1 MITCLNCGTLLKDDA
16 LFCKSCGKR
25 LADLQPAAPLVA
37 ISTEEFEAQTRS
49 LQEACAALA
58 KAYCEGMTAKSTQI
72 ATLESEREAEKTRL
86 IEAEQNVRNELE
98 ALKSENDALTIT
110 LSRTVA
116 EGDAS
121 RRDAEEL
128 RKQLN
133 DAQAQIA
140 TLQEEVRVAVQ
151 ASEALRQELEKAT
164 LTAET
169 VTEATPETVAPD
181 LEPEPEP
188 EVKAEDTQESE
199 PETAEAPE
207 MQNEKEATEG
217 CCPGCGAKI
226 DDDML
231 FCGECGARL
240 KED

>member
-58 KAYCEGMTAKSTQI
+58 KAYCDGMTAKSTQI

-86 IEAEQNVRNELE
+86 MEAEQNVRKELE

-140 TLQEEVRVAVQ
+140 TLQEEVRVALQ
-151 ASEALRQELEKAT
+151 ASEALRQEMAKAT
-164 LTAET
+164 LATET
-169 VTEATPETVAPD
+169 VTEAASETV
-181 LEPEPEP
+181 EP
-188 EVKAEDTQESE
+188 EVKAEDAQEGK
-199 PETAEAPE
+199 PETAEASE
-207 MQNEKEATEG
+207 TQNEEKTTEG
-217 CCPGCGAKI
+217 RCPGCGAKI

-240 KED
+240 KEE

>member
-58 KAYCEGMTAKSTQI
+58 KAYCDGMTAKSTQI
-72 ATLESEREAEKTRL
+72 ATLENERAAEKTQL
-86 IEAEQNVRNELE
+86 MEAEQNVRNELK
-98 ALKSENDALTIT
+98 ALKSENDALTFT

-128 RKQLN
+128 RKQLS
-133 DAQAQIA
+133 DAQAQIV

-151 ASEALRQELEKAT
+151 ASEALRQEMEKAT

-169 VTEATPETVAPD
+169 VTEATPEMVAPD
-181 LEPEPEP
+181 PEPEP
-188 EVKAEDTQESE
+188 EVKAEDTQETE
-199 PETAEAPE
+199 PETAEASE
-207 MQNEKEATEG
+207 MQNEKDAAEG
-217 CCPGCGAKI
+217 CCSGCGAKI
-226 DDDML
+226 DNDML

>member
-49 LQEACAALA
+49 LQEACTALA
-58 KAYCEGMTAKSTQI
+58 KAYCDGMTAKSTQI

-86 IEAEQNVRNELE
+86 MEAEQNVRKELE

-140 TLQEEVRVAVQ
+140 TLQEEVRVALQ
-151 ASEALRQELEKAT
+151 ASEALRQEMAKAT
-164 LTAET
+164 LTTET
-169 VTEATPETVAPD
+169 VTEAASETV
-181 LEPEPEP
+181 EP
-188 EVKAEDTQESE
+188 EVKAEDAQENK
-199 PETAEAPE
+199 PETAEASE
-207 MQNEKEATEG
+207 TQNEEKASKG
-217 CCPGCGAKI
+217 YCPGCGAKI

-240 KED
+240 KEE